1 MLRNNDR
8 IRRRVKR
15 GEREIA
21 ADLAGVLR
29 VVLAALE
36 VYAQG
41 GNAKALRAVPS
52 PTAPPTEPPEVTEE
66 HRQRAEAILR
76 RAGILS

>member
-1 MLRNNDR
+1 MLRDDR
-8 IRRRVKR
+8 NRQRRAKR

-29 VVLAALE
+29 VLLSALE
-36 VYAQG
+36 AYSHG
-41 GNAKALRAVPS
+41 GELKTLRAEPA
-52 PTAPPTEPPEVTEE
+52 PTTLPDNTPEITEE

-76 RAGILS
+76 RAGVLP

>member
-1 MLRNNDR
+1 MLRNDR
-8 IRRRVKR
+8 NRRRRVKR

-36 VYAQG
+36 AYSLG
-41 GNAKALRAVPS
+41 GEAKALRAVS
-52 PTAPPTEPPEVTEE
+52 ELAAPPSEPLEVTEE

-76 RAGILS
+76 RAGVLP